1 MGISQKTM
9 AEWLSI
15 DPRTYQYYEAGREP
29 DLETLRN
36 IAKIFGITMAEL
48 LGEQIV
54 PHETNEEFRQGLDPA
69 MRYTPITASDR
80 TLELKET
87 SEADRLLAEKERTI
101 KRLEADW
108 AWLKV
113 QFEKLVG
120 ANNQQKG

>member
-29 DLETLRN
+29 DLQTLRN
-36 IAKIFGITMAEL
+36 IAQIFGITMAEL

-54 PHETNEEFRQGLDPA
+54 PRETNEEDP
-69 MRYTPITASDR
+69 MRYTPITASDS
-80 TLELKET
+80 TLELKEA

-120 ANNQQKG
+120 TNDQQKS